1 MSRILVVDDDKTTRH
16 VLSSVLTKAG
26 FTTSVA
32 KDGVE
37 ALKALGSGS
46 FDLLLLDVW
55 MPRMNGLDLLAKLRT
70 AEHAPARRG
79 DDVRRRAGNAAEG
92 GAGAGVQ
99 VRAQAGGVAGAAAD
113 GPRRARG
120 RRTSP
125 PIEVISARPDWVELV
140 VPCTR
145 EAAGRIE
152 AVMAQLDAELA
163 PDVRESI
170 GYAFRELLLNA
181 VEWGGKLDPSRTV
194 RISCLRAKRMLLYRI
209 ADPGPGFNIEDLP
222 HAAIG
227 QPSGDPIAHME
238 VREAKGIRPGG
249 FGLLMVRASV
259 DELLYNE
266 KRNEVVFVKYLDGT
280 TGGLAPGELIQ
291 LRTAAQIEVHD
302 SHSQR
307 ASQEIRRQGDQEI
320 LLPWETLLTS

>member
-16 VLSSVLTKAG
+16 VLQSVLKSAG
-26 FTTSVA
+26 FPTSVA
-32 KDGVE
+32 KDGVD
-37 ALKALGSGS
+37 ALKALETEA

-70 AEHAPARRG
+70 AKTRPRVVVMTSDDAPETLLKAVREQAFKYVHKPVESAALLQTVR
-79 DDVRRRAGNAAEG
+79 DALEAPDV
-92 GAGAGVQ
+92 
-99 VRAQAGGVAGAAAD
+99 
-113 GPRRARG
+113 
-120 RRTSP
+120 P

-152 AVMAQLDAELA
+152 AFMGQLDANLA

-170 GYAFRELLLNA
+170 AYAFRELLLNA

-194 RISCLRAKRMLLYRI
+194 RIACLRARRMLLYRI
-209 ADPGPGFNIEDLP
+209 ADPGPGFSIDNLP

-227 QPSGDPIAHME
+227 QPSDDPIAHMQ

-249 FGLLMVRASV
+249 FGLLTVRASV

-266 KRNEVVFVKYLDGT
+266 QRNEVVFVKYLD
-280 TGGLAPGELIQ
+280 EK
-291 LRTAAQIEVHD
+291 
-302 SHSQR
+302 
-307 ASQEIRRQGDQEI
+307 
-320 LLPWETLLTS
+320 

>member
-16 VLSSVLTKAG
+16 VLRGVLTNAG
-26 FTTSVA
+26 FSTAVA

-37 ALKALGSGS
+37 ALEALNAER

-70 AEHAPARRG
+70 AETRPRVVVMTSDDAPETLLKA
-79 DDVRRRAGNAAEG
+79 VREQAFKYVHKPVE
-92 GAGAGVQ
+92 AGALLATL
-99 VRAQAGGVAGAAAD
+99 RDALEAPDA
-113 GPRRARG
+113 
-120 RRTSP
+120 P
-125 PIEVISARPDWVELV
+125 PIEVISARPEWVELV

-152 AVMAQLDAELA
+152 TVMAQLDANLA

-181 VEWGGKLDPSRTV
+181 VEWGGRLDPSRTV
-194 RISCLRAKRMLLYRI
+194 RIACVRARRMLMYRI
-209 ADPGPGFNIEDLP
+209 ADPGPGFKIDELP

-227 QPSGDPIAHME
+227 HPPEDPIAHMH

-249 FGLLMVRASV
+249 FGLLTVRATV
-259 DELLYNE
+259 DELIYNE
-266 KRNEVVFVKYLDGT
+266 QRNEVVFVKYLDEADGP
-280 TGGLAPGELIQ
+280 AK
-291 LRTAAQIEVHD
+291 
-302 SHSQR
+302 
-307 ASQEIRRQGDQEI
+307 
-320 LLPWETLLTS
+320 